1 MKKLNKTVT
10 ILIIAAIS
18 VGCISVSAAGRAFKS
33 GKMPF
38 GKGKPKMEM
47 NDSKM
52 PELTDEQKAE
62 MKEKLKSELLEKL
75 ENGEITQEEY
85 DKKTEDI
92 ESGKFAPLGRGKREM
107 PELTEEQKAEMT
119 EKLKSELLEKLENG
133 KITQEEYD
141 KSISAIE
148 NGTYKPKHAPG
159 GRVGKKPPKDAPEKT
174 NENISE

>member
-1 MKKLNKTVT
+1 
-10 ILIIAAIS
+10 
-18 VGCISVSAAGRAFKS
+18 
-33 GKMPF
+33 
-38 GKGKPKMEM
+38 
-47 NDSKM
+47 
-52 PELTDEQKAE
+52 

-107 PELTEEQKAEMT
+107 PELTDEQKAEMK

-141 KSISAIE
+141 KKAEDIESGKFAPLSRGKREIPELTDEQKAEMKEKFKSELLEKLENGEITQEEYDESISAIE

-159 GRVGKKPPKDAPEKT
+159 GRVGRKPPKYAPEKSDK
-174 NENISE
+174 NVSE